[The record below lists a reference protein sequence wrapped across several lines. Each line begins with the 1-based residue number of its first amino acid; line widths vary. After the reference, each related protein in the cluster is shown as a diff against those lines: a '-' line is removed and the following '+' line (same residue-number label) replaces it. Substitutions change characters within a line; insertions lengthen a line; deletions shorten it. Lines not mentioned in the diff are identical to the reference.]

1 MQNNW
6 YNIVRDYTIRLVGIH
21 SVNSTAGELRVAE
34 EVLRLLQSDGLES
47 AADSSD
53 ASEVEQADRDVPAGA
68 ERRREQLE
76 RAVLSGREP

>member
-1 MQNNW
+1 MR
-6 YNIVRDYTIRLVGIH
+6 V
-21 SVNSTAGELRVAE
+21 RVA
-34 EVLRLLQSDGLES
+34 SDGLAS

-53 ASEVEQADRDVPAGA
+53 AGEVEQADRDVPAGA

>member
-1 MQNNW
+1 MTVGNW
-6 YNIVRDYTIRLVGIH
+6 H
-21 SVNSTAGELRVAE
+21 AGPVA
-34 EVLRLLQSDGLES
+34 SDGLES